1 MAVQDHHPKKKKRQI
16 DVNRQSLAKTI
27 TPKPSEI
34 FSNSESAESQS
45 KQPFFQLLQETND
58 RTKGLHLYRLQPCVR
73 CHGIGTAQTHQQWLA
88 DHTWRRVAW
97 CLSHTT
103 GNLTWLKPPT
113 YSEIFIWAWQSPT
126 NSQKVPHQIL
136 KTYRCMWWNISWH
149 SGWWYTYPSETYESQ
164 VGWLFPING
173 TIKAMFQNTNQIN
186 MWCIDMY
193 SVSCDFDS
201 DYQSP
206 WKSPWKSPLIIIQ
219 YH

>member
-1 MAVQDHHPKKKKRQI
+1 MGKSTISMSIFNSYV
-16 DVNRQSLAKTI
+16 SL
-27 TPKPSEI
+27 PE
-34 FSNSESAESQS
+34 
-45 KQPFFQLLQETND
+45 
-58 RTKGLHLYRLQPCVR
+58 
-73 CHGIGTAQTHQQWLA
+73 
-88 DHTWRRVAW
+88 
-97 CLSHTT
+97 

-136 KTYRCMWWNISWH
+136 KKYRCMWWNISWH

-164 VGWLFPING
+164 VGWLFSTNG

-206 WKSPWKSPLIIIQ
+206 WKSQWKTPLITMKITINHHSIPLTTIK